1 MPRSRRFW
9 SLAIMAAVVV
19 APVVG
24 CDSAAGGG
32 SAGGTVTLTVWD
44 DLNGPLT
51 GAPGPNYWFN
61 AAIRD
66 FERANPHIKVD
77 IVNTANG
84 STTAFNTLLKS
95 SEVSGNTPDVA
106 ELFAGGQVLQ
116 NGSFLVPLNHL
127 IPSSYVQ
134 SLQGWQFTTAGYRNG
149 GQIYGVPYGGGYWYF
164 VYYNKALFAKAGVQP
179 LGEGATWN
187 DLLTLAAKIKRA
199 GITPFTFGVKTDN
212 FGAWTEDALISGQV
226 GTSGVI
232 QMYNGARSLDSAPI
246 LRAYAAW
253 RQLQAGGLANA
264 GALSLSFTQAI
275 ADFSAGQGAMTI
287 TGGFFNQQIQQGLK
301 SNVGIFP
308 VPALAGSPYPR
319 ALSGGPNNAYVIF
332 KSSKHPADAARLVEY
347 LTSIKVQEQALADL
361 GQLPNNTSY
370 TLPAAVAE
378 QEPLMYDTY
387 QYIQRDHYNLFEA
400 FDNVMPAS
408 VYNYWYQTNT
418 AVFSGAQSPGSAA
431 SALESQMKQY
441 LATQRQSSG

>member
-1 MPRSRRFW
+1 LRRSKRIW
-9 SLAIMAAVVV
+9 SLAITIAVVT
-19 APVVG
+19 APVTACASG
-24 CDSAAGGG
+24 SGSGTAG
-32 SAGGTVTLTVWD
+32 TTTLTVWD

-51 GAPGPNYWFN
+51 GSPGANYWFN
-61 AAIRD
+61 VAIRD
-66 FERANPHIKVD
+66 FERANPHIKVN

-95 SEVSGNTPDVA
+95 SEVAGNTPDVG

-116 NGSFLVPLNHL
+116 NGSFLEPLNHL
-127 IPSSYVQ
+127 VSSSYLQ

-149 GQIYGVPYGGGYWYF
+149 GKIYGVPYGGGYWYF
-164 VYYNKALFAKAGVQP
+164 VYYNKALFARAGVQP
-179 LGEGATWN
+179 LPEGATWT
-187 DLLTLAAKIKRA
+187 DLVNLAAKIKRA

-232 QMYNGARSLDSAPI
+232 QMYNGTRSVDSPPI
-246 LRAYAAW
+246 LNAYNAW
-253 RQLQAGGLANA
+253 RQLRADGLANPA
-264 GALSLSFTQAI
+264 ALSLSFTQAI

-308 VPALAGSPYPR
+308 VPALAGSAYPR

-332 KSSKHPADAARLVEY
+332 KNSKHPADAARLIEY
-347 LTSIKVQEQALADL
+347 LTSIKVQELALQDL

-370 TLPAAVAE
+370 TLPAAVAT
-378 QEPLMYDTY
+378 QEPLLYQTY
-387 QYIQRDHYNLFEA
+387 QYIQKDHYNLFEA

-418 AVFSGAQSPGSAA
+418 AVFSGSQSPASAA

-441 LATQRQSSG
+441 LATQQSSG